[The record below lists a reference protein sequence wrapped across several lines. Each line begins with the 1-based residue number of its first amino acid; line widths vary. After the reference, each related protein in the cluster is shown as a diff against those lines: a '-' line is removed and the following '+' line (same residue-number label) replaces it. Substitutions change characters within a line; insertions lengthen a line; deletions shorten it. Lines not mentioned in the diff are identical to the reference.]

1 MRAVPKGVNASLFNQ
16 QQETEN
22 CRASMSLSRS
32 TRLSDA
38 GVIRQVLAQRPQTT
52 KYIAS
57 HSLKEGWLGFALTVP
72 KRLAKRAVDR
82 NRIKRLMREIYR
94 TSPASSGES
103 SQQLLVLRLRKK
115 IGDKTKNRLREAER
129 LEIRAEL
136 QSLFL
141 KK

>member
-1 MRAVPKGVNASLFNQ
+1 MRAVPKDVNASLFNQ

-22 CRASMSLSRS
+22 CRASMSLPRS

-38 GVIRQVLAQRPQTT
+38 GVIRQVLAQRPQST
-52 KYIAS
+52 KYIAA
-57 HSLKEGWLGFALTVP
+57 HSLKERGVGFALTVP

-94 TSPASSGES
+94 TTTLSGEGS
-103 SQQLLVLRLRKK
+103 NQLLVLRLRKK
-115 IGDKTKNRLREAER
+115 IGDRTKNRLREAER

-136 QSLFL
+136 KSLAP

>member
-1 MRAVPKGVNASLFNQ
+1 MRAVPKDVNASLFKQ

-22 CRASMSLSRS
+22 CRASMSLPRS

-38 GVIRQVLAQRPQTT
+38 GVIRQVLAQRPETT
-52 KYIAS
+52 KYIAA
-57 HSLKEGWLGFALTVP
+57 HSLKEKGLGFALTVP

-94 TSPASSGES
+94 TSPMSGANQE
-103 SQQLLVLRLRKK
+103 QLLVLRLRKK
-115 IGDKTKNRLREAER
+115 IGDRTKNRLREAER

-136 QSLFL
+136 QGLFL

>member
-1 MRAVPKGVNASLFNQ
+1 
-16 QQETEN
+16 
-22 CRASMSLSRS
+22 MSLPRS

-52 KYIAS
+52 KYIAA
-57 HSLKEGWLGFALTVP
+57 HSLKEKGLGFALTVP

-94 TSPASSGES
+94 TLPMSGASQE
-103 SQQLLVLRLRKK
+103 QLLVLRLRKK
-115 IGDKTKNRLREAER
+115 IGDRTKNRLREAER

>member
-1 MRAVPKGVNASLFNQ
+1 MRAVPKDVNASLFNQ

-22 CRASMSLSRS
+22 CRASMSLPRS

-52 KYIAS
+52 KYIAA
-57 HSLKEGWLGFALTVP
+57 HSLKEKGLGFALTVP

-94 TSPASSGES
+94 TSPMPSANQE
-103 SQQLLVLRLRKK
+103 QLLVLRLRKK
-115 IGDKTKNRLREAER
+115 IGDRTKNRLREAER

>member
-1 MRAVPKGVNASLFNQ
+1 MRAVPRDVNASLFNQ

-22 CRASMSLSRS
+22 CRASMSLPRS

-38 GVIRQVLAQRPQTT
+38 GVIRQVLAQRPQST
-52 KYIAS
+52 KYIAA
-57 HSLKEGWLGFALTVP
+57 HSLKERGVGFALTVP

-94 TSPASSGES
+94 TTTLSGEGS
-103 SQQLLVLRLRKK
+103 NQLLVLRLRKK
-115 IGDKTKNRLREAER
+115 IGDRTKNRLREAER

-136 QSLFL
+136 KSLAP

>member
-1 MRAVPKGVNASLFNQ
+1 MRAVPKDVNASLFKQ

-22 CRASMSLSRS
+22 CRASMSLPRS
-32 TRLSDA
+32 TRISDA

-52 KYIAS
+52 KYIAA
-57 HSLKEGWLGFALTVP
+57 HSLQEKGLGFALTVP

-94 TSPASSGES
+94 TSPKAGANQE
-103 SQQLLVLRLRKK
+103 QLLVLRLRKK
-115 IGDKTKNRLREAER
+115 IGDRTKNRLREAER

>member
-1 MRAVPKGVNASLFNQ
+1 MRAVPKDVNASLFNQ

-22 CRASMSLSRS
+22 CRASMSLPRS
-32 TRLSDA
+32 TRLSDS

-52 KYIAS
+52 KYIAA
-57 HSLKEGWLGFALTVP
+57 HSLKGLGVGFALTVP

-94 TSPASSGES
+94 TTTLSGEGS
-103 SQQLLVLRLRKK
+103 DQLLVLRLRKK
-115 IGDKTKNRLREAER
+115 IGDRTKNRLREAER

-136 QSLFL
+136 KSLAP